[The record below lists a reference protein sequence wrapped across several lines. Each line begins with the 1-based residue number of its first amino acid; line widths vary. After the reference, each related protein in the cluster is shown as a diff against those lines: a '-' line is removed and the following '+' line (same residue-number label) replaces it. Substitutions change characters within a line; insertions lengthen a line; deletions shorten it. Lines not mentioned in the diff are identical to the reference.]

1 MRFSKNLPKEKSFF
15 TKKKILS
22 TNQALFFILEEAT
35 LIFLIVIQLYH
46 LLGIELVNNS
56 FLLFQYPI
64 EAQNILWFA
73 GSIAFFF
80 IGYFVIVL
88 RDETVNLIHHNFTR
102 ALFNSAKQKI
112 ENTDRQVAMFVFGEL
127 AFATIIALSIFLYL
141 DPEININYP
150 DGTPIPF
157 FFKVIT
163 FVLFLGISLLLFS
176 HTKQFREV
184 VYGIPPVQKRLHGG
198 EEELK
203 RITNSKTGSIR
214 VASRKHYLKRK

>member
-1 MRFSKNLPKEKSFF
+1 MRFSKNYSQKKDFF
-15 TKKKILS
+15 TKKKLLS

-46 LLGIELVNNS
+46 ILGIQLANNS

-64 EAQNILWFA
+64 APQNLLWFL
-73 GSIAFFF
+73 GSIIFFLM
-80 IGYFVIVL
+80 GYLVIVL
-88 RDETVNLIHHNFTR
+88 RDETVNLIHHNFAR

-112 ENTDRQVAMFVFGEL
+112 ENTDRQIAMFVFGEL

-141 DPEININYP
+141 DPEININYS

-157 FFKVIT
+157 VFKVIT

-203 RITNSKTGSIR
+203 RITNPKTGSIR
-214 VASRKHYLKRK
+214 ISSRKHYLKKK